1 MSTATLHHLL
11 PRGTVRLLTWLMV
24 HPDQS
29 LHFRALR
36 QRTGLGTGALQRE
49 LARLESMGLIT
60 HAACDGRV
68 YVEVVREHPSWSALR
83 ELLRGHADPV
93 DVVRDAFA
101 GVDGVKA
108 AFVFG
113 STVRGDAHAGSDIDL
128 VVVGDSVPLEQIGRA
143 TLNAERLLERPLDVR
158 RYTTAA
164 LARKR
169 ANPSPFLSDVLAG
182 PKTWLIGDEES
193 LLM

>member
-24 HPDQS
+24 HPEQS
-29 LHFRALR
+29 LHFRALK
-36 QRTGLGTGALQRE
+36 QCTGLGTGALQRE
-49 LARLESMGLIT
+49 LVRLEGMGLIT
-60 HAACDGRV
+60 REARDGRV
-68 YVEVVREHPSWSALR
+68 YVQVVREHPSWAALR

-101 GVDGVKA
+101 DVDGVKA

-113 STVRGDAHAGSDIDL
+113 STARGDAHADSDIDL
-128 VVVGDSVPLEQIGRA
+128 VVVGDGVPLEQIGRA

-169 ANPSPFLSDVLAG
+169 ADPSPFLREVLSG
-182 PKTWLIGDEES
+182 PKAWIIGGEEA
-193 LLM
+193 LA

>member
-1 MSTATLHHLL
+1 MSAATLHHLL

-24 HPDQS
+24 HPEQS

-49 LARLESMGLIT
+49 LARLESLGLIT
-60 HAACDGRV
+60 REARDGRA
-68 YVEVVREHPSWSALR
+68 YVHVVREHPSWEALR

-101 GVDGVKA
+101 DVDGVKA

-113 STVRGDAHAGSDIDL
+113 SAARGDAHEGSDIDL
-128 VVVGDSVPLEQIGRA
+128 MVVGDGVPLEQIGRA

-164 LARKR
+164 LARKL
-169 ANPSPFLSDVLAG
+169 ADPSPFLREVLSG
-182 PKTWLIGDEES
+182 PRTWIIGGEEA
-193 LLM
+193 LA